1 MPVIFQPG
9 ERPPQPLD
17 PDATIYTTP
26 QKVADLLQIQFPDP
40 DDLSVNATAGNA
52 YIEISPIDLR
62 QTGYEVGDQIEVLS
76 DATLAETAYIS
87 GITLV
92 GGEARLA
99 LQLTAVGGGAY
110 NLAASHT
117 VANNATA
124 QNLQSFTNGKR
135 RGVTKLAVQHLIRRA
150 QDKIDNL
157 TNNAWRPMLQTAE
170 YKNFDTYK
178 PYRRRYYTDYVG
190 TTPLLFRNVQQIV
203 RLEIWQGQEYREIA
217 AAEGH
222 IEILDNSVIDATDYL
237 YLCPG
242 DGGVASLQV
251 GTGTGNWRSDFDNE
265 STASNLSD
273 LINKDSRRNKA
284 GVAFSPSFTL
294 ESNHAAGG
302 LETANVHHE
311 FFSSANADYGGG
323 KMKITSMRRGDGGE
337 NATMATTNETGVAI
351 TGLTSLAT
359 TSAAQ
364 LTGVLVNNVGGYPVG
379 TGAVTVDGVNATTI
393 FTVGDTVYNAA
404 GTRVGVVSAVVAL
417 TVTFSAVAPLTGTEV
432 VLIND
437 EALYCAQM
445 PGTSLALTDA
455 GSFANYGIVYTGTGT
470 AMVAAYYTGKTG
482 NTLTGVTDLAPAG
495 FIASI
500 GGAAGSRVI
509 GTSTNQ
515 HKFLIDYVGT
525 TTGDE
530 ARLRDWWCDYELGI
544 VYFNNTYP
552 YFQWNSIKVSY
563 IYGERYVEKAI
574 EDICTKYVAMDLL
587 ISDDRS
593 VLFPEGTQ
601 NIDLGSKYQ
610 LLKQQIAET
619 LPRYVEMMTP
629 WE

>member
-40 DDLSVNATAGNA
+40 DDLSVNATATNA

-99 LQLTAVGGGAY
+99 LQQTAVGGGAY
-110 NLAASHT
+110 NLTASHT
-117 VANNATA
+117 TANNATA

-135 RGVTKLAVQHLIRRA
+135 RGITKLAVQHLIRRA

-157 TNNAWRPMLQTAE
+157 TNNAWRPMLQSAE

-251 GTGTGNWRSDFDNE
+251 GTGTGNWRADFDNE

-273 LINKDSRRNKA
+273 LINKDNRRNKA

-337 NATMATTNETGVAI
+337 NATMATTNETGIAI

-359 TSAAQ
+359 T
-364 LTGVLVNNVGGYPVG
+364 T
-379 TGAVTVDGVNATTI
+379 TGAIG
-393 FTVGDTVYNAA
+393 G
-404 GTRVGVVSAVVAL
+404 G
-417 TVTFSAVAPLTGTEV
+417 
-432 VLIND
+432 
-437 EALYCAQM
+437 
-445 PGTSLALTDA
+445 SLALTDA
-455 GSFANYGIVYTGTGT
+455 SEFANYGIVYTGTGT

-482 NTLTGVTDLAPAG
+482 NTITGVTDLAPAG
-495 FIASI
+495 FTAAMS
-500 GGAAGSRVI
+500 GAAIAV
-509 GTSTNQ
+509 NQ

-530 ARLRDWWCDYELGI
+530 ARLRDWWCDYELGV

-619 LPRYVEMMTP
+619 LPRYVEVMTP